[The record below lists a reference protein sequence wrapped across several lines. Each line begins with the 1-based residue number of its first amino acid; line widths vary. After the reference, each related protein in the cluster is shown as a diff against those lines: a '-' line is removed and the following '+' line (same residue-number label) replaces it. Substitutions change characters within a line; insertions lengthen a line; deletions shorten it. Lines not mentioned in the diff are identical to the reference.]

1 MKPWEQLPGESGLA
15 FSAFNVYRKMGW
27 QRSLRRAHKLVDEA
41 SALPASLGSF
51 WTWSRKYQWPK
62 RAHAWD
68 AAQNRKEESRL
79 SRELVANRT
88 KTERTRLKGRN
99 LASVHALAV
108 LESLA
113 ERSVSGL
120 DERQLLASLQAA
132 RAAYEIVG
140 LAAIDHADQ
149 LRGTTPQASGDS
161 REIDSGPSPE
171 ELFDI
176 QVQSSPV
183 QLVSP
188 EAQGLLDSPD

>member
-51 WTWSRKYQWPK
+51 WAWSKKYQWPQ

-68 AAQNRKEESRL
+68 AAQGRKEETRL
-79 SRELVANRT
+79 SRELVANRL
-88 KTERTRLKGRN
+88 KTERNRLKGRD
-99 LASVHALAV
+99 LASIHAIAV
-108 LESLA
+108 LQTLS
-113 ERSVSGL
+113 ERTVAGL
-120 DERQLLASLQAA
+120 DEKQMLSSLQAV

-149 LRGTTPQASGDS
+149 LRSVTPQASRDS
-161 REIDSGPSPE
+161 RAIDTGPSPE
-171 ELFDI
+171 ELHDI
-176 QVQSSPV
+176 QVQSSQI
-183 QLVSP
+183 QLASP
-188 EAQGLLDSPD
+188 DPESLLDSPN